1 MRKEKETKKELK
13 KTEKN
18 QTIWQGSYPF
28 SEKNFKFFF
37 QAQIYFSRACSLFLP
52 GLSGSGKCQNKIAG
66 LSRFSR
72 PFRALSDKMSIMKLV
87 NFSPFLESFFPG
99 GGGRNKVTKIP
110 NWYSNDIFR
119 LSVSKT
125 LPKLPA
131 FFAPLRLDRS
141 LTASTR
147 KPKAVRWWFQILD
160 TLYFFLFFYFL
171 FFSFL
176 PSFFASAR

>member
-99 GGGRNKVTKIP
+99 GGGGET
-110 NWYSNDIFR
+110 
-119 LSVSKT
+119 
-125 LPKLPA
+125 
-131 FFAPLRLDRS
+131 RS
-141 LTASTR
+141 LKSQTDIQMIYSG
-147 KPKAVRWWFQILD
+147 FQLAK
-160 TLYFFLFFYFL
+160 LYPNFPR
-171 FFSFL
+171 FSL
-176 PSFFASAR
+176 RCD